1 MKKITLFFVILLGT
15 YPSTKAQNLFNDD
28 VKGIENTYANLPLDA
43 SPIVFTGSSSVR
55 LWKNLA
61 LVFNNTNI
69 INTGFGGSTAKD
81 LLIFHKPLITR
92 FKPAQVFIYEGD
104 NDLFEGVSPRK
115 VLATTKKII
124 RKIKRD
130 NKETKIVL
138 IAVKPSLSRW
148 SLKDKYLKL
157 NKKFQRFSHRK
168 SQVSFADVWA
178 PMLENKAL
186 KEDLFI
192 SDGLHMNQKGYQ
204 LWEQVIGPLILK

>member
-1 MKKITLFFVILLGT
+1 MCIC
-15 YPSTKAQNLFNDD
+15 PSIKAQNSFNDE
-28 VKGIENTYANLPLDA
+28 VKGIENAYANLSLDA
-43 SPIVFTGSSSVR
+43 RLIVFTGSSSVR

-61 LVFNNTNI
+61 QVFNNTNI
-69 INTGFGGSTAKD
+69 INTGFGGSTARD
-81 LLIFHKPLITR
+81 LLVFYKPLITH

-104 NDLFEGVSPRK
+104 NDIFAGVSPRK

-130 NKETKIVL
+130 NKETEIVL
-138 IAVKPSLSRW
+138 IAAKPSMSRW
-148 SLKDKYLKL
+148 SLKDRYLKL
-157 NKKFQRFSHRK
+157 NKKFQRFSYRK

-178 PMLENKAL
+178 PMLENNAL

-204 LWEQVIGPLILK
+204 LWEQVIGPLLLK

>member
-1 MKKITLFFVILLGT
+1 
-15 YPSTKAQNLFNDD
+15 
-28 VKGIENTYANLPLDA
+28 
-43 SPIVFTGSSSVR
+43 
-55 LWKNLA
+55 
-61 LVFNNTNI
+61 
-69 INTGFGGSTAKD
+69 
-81 LLIFHKPLITR
+81 
-92 FKPAQVFIYEGD
+92 
-104 NDLFEGVSPRK
+104 VSPRK